1 MAKSQE
7 TFNKKEKE
15 KLRIKKREEKQK
27 KKEERKAEGA
37 SSFDDMIAYVD
48 ENGNLSA
55 TPPDPTKKKKVIAAN
70 IEIGIPTRSAE
81 DEVDPNHIGIVT
93 YFDTSKGY
101 GFIKDRDSQES
112 YFSHINGHLEEISER
127 DTVTFRIER
136 GMKGMNAV
144 DVKKEVKVKPV
155 AKVEEVTEDSE
166 DNTEAAAN
174 ETQPTKAEGESTS
187 EEAPSTE
194 E

>member
-15 KLRIKKREEKQK
+15 KLRQKKREDKLK
-27 KKEERKAEGA
+27 KKEERKAGGS

-70 IEIGIPTRSAE
+70 IEIGIPTREEGEA
-81 DEVDPNHIGIVT
+81 VNPIHVGIVT
-93 YFDTSKGY
+93 FFDTSKGY

-112 YFSHINGHLEEISER
+112 YFSHINAHLEAISER
-127 DTVTFRIER
+127 DTVQYRIEK

-144 DVKKEVKVKPV
+144 DVKKYVKPAPV
-155 AKVEEVTEDSE
+155 AEVEVSEEIVEEENDSE
-166 DNTEAAAN
+166 ADTE
-174 ETQPTKAEGESTS
+174 TT
-187 EEAPSTE
+187 TE

>member
-27 KKEERKAEGA
+27 KKEERKAAGGS

-48 ENGNLSA
+48 ENGNLSD

-70 IEIGIPTRSAE
+70 IEIGIPTRE
-81 DEVDPNHIGIVT
+81 DSEAVDPNHTGIVT
-93 YFDTSKGY
+93 FFDTSKGY

-112 YFSHINGHLEEISER
+112 YFSHINGHLEAIAER
-127 DTVTFRIER
+127 DTVTFRIE
-136 GMKGMNAV
+136 KGQKGWNAV
-144 DVKKEVKVKPV
+144 DVKKEVKAPKV
-155 AKVEEVTEDSE
+155 AKVEEVADEEPEVTE
-166 DNTEAAAN
+166 
-174 ETQPTKAEGESTS
+174 TS
-187 EEAPSTE
+187 PETE
-194 E
+194 ENED